1 MPLSIVLENY
11 MKQPNKIFEVTHF
24 SLEYIIYAK
33 SNFELPELVVP
44 VLRKRVASRLL
55 QKEVLKNLMAD
66 RTGLLD
72 KSSQTA
78 SLFIVITSYAHHSC
92 LNNHLLKDCL
102 SMFPEEVGGHSFQ
115 ELLEAGLKYGKDE
128 ITAFRSLVERQRL
141 FWK

>member
-11 MKQPNKIFEVTHF
+11 IKQPNKIFEVTHF

-55 QKEVLKNLMAD
+55 QKEILKNLMAD

-72 KSSQTA
+72 KSS
-78 SLFIVITSYAHHSC
+78 
-92 LNNHLLKDCL
+92 
-102 SMFPEEVGGHSFQ
+102 
-115 ELLEAGLKYGKDE
+115 
-128 ITAFRSLVERQRL
+128 
-141 FWK
+141 